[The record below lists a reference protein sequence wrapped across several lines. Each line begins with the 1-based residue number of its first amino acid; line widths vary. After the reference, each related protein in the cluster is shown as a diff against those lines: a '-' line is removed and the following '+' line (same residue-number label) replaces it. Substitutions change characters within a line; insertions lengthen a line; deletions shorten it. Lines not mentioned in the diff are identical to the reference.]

1 MNYAINSLK
10 CLAHYCSVHGSFSL
24 AMATE
29 YHSEDKGEEGGE
41 YGGEEYGEGKQQGYG
56 GKGWN

>member
-1 MNYAINSLK
+1 M
-10 CLAHYCSVHGSFSL
+10 HGSFSL

-29 YHSEDKGEEGGE
+29 YHSEDKGEEGEE

-56 GKGWN
+56 GKGYY